1 MSLTNNFH
9 IYQDWFSS
17 IKPRW
22 KILCKIS
29 FTHTHTM
36 TGTAALT
43 LTPHQHTGSTHSKS
57 RDAAKKQVKHMK
69 KAAQKVAAETKNE
82 SKKGR
87 EREHE
92 PTATTSQ
99 SVLKTRLKFE
109 SKSESS
115 CLLWLKLCR
124 EQKKRVTTGEKNKE
138 RDVERECA

>member
-1 MSLTNNFH
+1 
-9 IYQDWFSS
+9 
-17 IKPRW
+17 
-22 KILCKIS
+22 
-29 FTHTHTM
+29 M
-36 TGTAALT
+36 TGMAALT
-43 LTPHQHTGSTHSKS
+43 LTPRQHTHTLSKS

-124 EQKKRVTTGEKNKE
+124 EPKKRVTAGERIK
-138 RDVERECA
+138 